1 MYTTPI
7 PIGLNEKI
15 SYTLVYYHIEE
26 VSSTNFREIIKTSAK
41 IYARIVLGVTI
52 HGRRLALLLEGIAL
66 QSIRKEGC
74 HMSISD
80 LIAILSFGLTC
91 FGIGYSIGSDRKS
104 Q

>member
-1 MYTTPI
+1 MCTTPI

-15 SYTLVYYHIEE
+15 SYTFVYYHIEE
-26 VSSTNFREIIKTSAK
+26 LSSMIFVGIMTSAK

>member
-26 VSSTNFREIIKTSAK
+26 VSSTNFREIIETAK

-66 QSIRKEGC
+66 QSIRNEGC

-80 LIAILSFGLTC
+80 LIAILSFGLTS